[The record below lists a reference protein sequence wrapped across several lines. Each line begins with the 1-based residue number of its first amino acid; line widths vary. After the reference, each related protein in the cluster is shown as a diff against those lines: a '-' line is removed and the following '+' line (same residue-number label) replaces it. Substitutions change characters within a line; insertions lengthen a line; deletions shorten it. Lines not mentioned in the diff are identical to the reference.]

1 MKKTIFKTFIFSII
15 SVFSFAQSVTLEP
28 GKSVF
33 NQNTTESVEINSTS
47 AFPLSLRSSQPA
59 AGLVFYTGTT
69 TFRGHIQGGV
79 GGLLFNAPA
88 NNGFSFWT
96 NNSQRVAINADGKVG
111 IGTATPKY
119 LLDVVGNS
127 NSFPDTL
134 ASFKYNLSNPLS
146 SYNFSIAVGDNGSIF
161 SSSSFFPSNSD
172 FGLRSN
178 NRLLMRFESA
188 FQVNSPTQ
196 AVLRVDRNNKVTI
209 NPQLILGST
218 YVPALAD
225 LDVNTTIRSA
235 ELDFAE
241 SSDSDLRIV
250 FADKDGILRVDNST
264 NHYASYNF
272 TAVQAQ
278 DYDDQ
283 LRKGSGFAWF
293 NTTNIGAT
301 MYLPVNLPDGV
312 KVTNIRMFLLDN
324 SASNLSF
331 TFNKNSHLTNTFTAI
346 ATAQSSTNTANIFSI
361 NSNTNESIDNQ
372 NNSYYVNISS
382 IGNWTG
388 NTLQFHSL
396 VITYQY

>member
-1 MKKTIFKTFIFSII
+1 MKTIFKTFIFSVI
-15 SVFSFAQSVTLEP
+15 SFFTYAQSVTLEP

-59 AGLVFYTGTT
+59 AGLAFYSGTT

-79 GGLLFNAPA
+79 GGLLFNVPE

-96 NNSQRVAINADGKVG
+96 NNSQRMAINADGKVG

-119 LLDVVGNS
+119 ILDVVGNS

-134 ASFKYNLSNPLS
+134 ASFKYNFNTPIS

-172 FGLRSN
+172 FGLRSS

-196 AVLRVDRNNKVTI
+196 AVLRVDGNNKVTI

-241 SSDSDLRIV
+241 SSDSDRRIV
-250 FADKDGILRVDNST
+250 FADKDGILRVENST

-301 MYLPVNLPDGV
+301 MYLPVNLPEGV

-331 TFNKNSHLTNTFTAI
+331 TFNKNSHLTNTFTAVS
-346 ATAQSSTNTANIFSI
+346 TAQSSTNTTNIFSI
-361 NSNTNESIDNQ
+361 NSNANEIIDNQ

-382 IGNWTG
+382 VGNWTS

-396 VITYQY
+396 IITYQY